1 MIELNS
7 IHNLDAITLL
17 EQIYEDYG
25 DGSINMFLID
35 FPYTFKGKQRVTAN
49 QWDLPIDIEMFFE
62 LASKCLTKDGCIAL
76 TATQPFAS
84 YLVMKSLEMR
94 TNKKYKDI

>member
-25 DGSINMFLID
+25 DESINMFLID
-35 FPYTFKGKQRVTAN
+35 FPYTFKGKQRIQLRARN
-49 QWDLPIDIEMFFE
+49 I
-62 LASKCLTKDGCIAL
+62 CLIVNLSA
-76 TATQPFAS
+76 
-84 YLVMKSLEMR
+84 YE
-94 TNKKYKDI
+94 

>member
-25 DGSINMFLID
+25 DESINMFLID
-35 FPYTFKGKQRVTAN
+35 FP
-49 QWDLPIDIEMFFE
+49 
-62 LASKCLTKDGCIAL
+62 
-76 TATQPFAS
+76 
-84 YLVMKSLEMR
+84 
-94 TNKKYKDI
+94 